1 MRKLVWAL
9 AVGACYM
16 LVPSNAQAHV
26 ALGATLAR
34 LGHFDEGIRSMQF
47 GMRSSPKDFRLTFWR
62 MILADALGRAGRI
75 EEALAEASAAS
86 RRDGR
91 LYGAR
96 VVLAWMLAK
105 LNRTEE
111 ARGALAEARLIR
123 PALSLEEIRR
133 FFGRRAVAELQ
144 SVWE

>member
-1 MRKLVWAL
+1 
-9 AVGACYM
+9 
-16 LVPSNAQAHV
+16 
-26 ALGATLAR
+26 
-34 LGHFDEGIRSMQF
+34 
-47 GMRSSPKDFRLTFWR
+47 

-133 FFGRRAVAELQ
+133 FFGRRAVVELQ

>member
-1 MRKLVWAL
+1 
-9 AVGACYM
+9 
-16 LVPSNAQAHV
+16 
-26 ALGATLAR
+26 
-34 LGHFDEGIRSMQF
+34 
-47 GMRSSPKDFRLTFWR
+47 

-111 ARGALAEARLIR
+111 ARGALAEARAHPTR
-123 PALSLEEIRR
+123 TQSRRNRR

>member
-1 MRKLVWAL
+1 
-9 AVGACYM
+9 
-16 LVPSNAQAHV
+16 
-26 ALGATLAR
+26 
-34 LGHFDEGIRSMQF
+34 
-47 GMRSSPKDFRLTFWR
+47 

-75 EEALAEASAAS
+75 QEAIAEASAAS

-111 ARGALAEARLIR
+111 ARGALAEARLT
-123 PALSLEEIRR
+123 
-133 FFGRRAVAELQ
+133 
-144 SVWE
+144 